1 MIYIIHLFLPESLE
15 PNKIKV
21 FFFFYS
27 INLACYKIK
36 LPSQ

>member
-21 FFFFYS
+21 FFFLFYKFG
-27 INLACYKIK
+27 L
-36 LPSQ
+36 L